1 MVQSSKFRLERLR
14 SLLTNPPTSTAS
26 GSSGSSSGS
35 STSAQKPQD
44 DTRDRILKE
53 LLNQQDDD
61 QGGRLESR
69 NSRILINR
77 VSLTE
82 PPKTTASSSTGNDM
96 LRMVSVCLFFFK
108 VLFQKWLNTCNIF
121 CKRCTKLLLHK
132 RHH

>member
-26 GSSGSSSGS
+26 GSSSSA
-35 STSAQKPQD
+35 SAQKPQD

-61 QGGRLESR
+61 QSGRLESR

-96 LRMVSVCLFFFK
+96 LRMVSVCLFFFQSG
-108 VLFQKWLNTCNIF
+108 FNTCNIF
-121 CKRCTKLLLHK
+121 CKRSVRDH
-132 RHH
+132 